1 MRSTFSVLF
10 YTKNQSLKDG
20 KVPIMGRITINK
32 TTACFSCKREV
43 SLALWDAKAKRAKG
57 KSDEARRLNQE
68 LDNIKAQITR
78 HYQYVCDHD
87 SLVTA
92 KSVYNRYLGF
102 GDDYHTLM
110 GLFREQLASYKEKI
124 GKEKAASTYRGLV
137 ADYKNL
143 QLFLKEKRRIEDIA
157 IAELDKKFIEDYY
170 NWMLGTCALA
180 SSTAFGRV
188 NTLKWL
194 MYTAQE
200 RGWIRLHPFIGFDC
214 LPEYKRR
221 SFLTEEDLQSVI
233 HVKLNYKRQR
243 LTVGGFSS
251 KVGKSDGESKTTQK
265 QKSMEKKQARRTG
278 RKPKTDPADYKYNFR
293 LNAQEKSRF
302 EKLFLESGARDRTIF
317 IKKSIFSEQLKV
329 IKVDK
334 VSMDYYIRLGEFY
347 RQFQAIGNNYNQV
360 VRAVQK
366 NFGDKRAM
374 SLLYKLEKATLELIL
389 LNKQIMALTKEYEQ
403 KWLQR

>member
-1 MRSTFSVLF
+1 MSYNPLFHNCLHGHNFAKSEPIDGLEHLPTDSSTPLTSRS
-10 YTKNQSLKDG
+10 N
-20 KVPIMGRITINK
+20 PP
-32 TTACFSCKREV
+32 EV
-43 SLALWDAKAKRAKG
+43 
-57 KSDEARRLNQE
+57 
-68 LDNIKAQITR
+68 
-78 HYQYVCDHD
+78 D
-87 SLVTA
+87 SLFKRT
-92 KSVYNRYLGF
+92 
-102 GDDYHTLM
+102 
-110 GLFREQLASYKEKI
+110 EQ
-124 GKEKAASTYRGLV
+124 V
-137 ADYKNL
+137 V
-143 QLFLKEKRRIEDIA
+143 FLYDRNYSA
-157 IAELDKKFIEDYY
+157 IQKP
-170 NWMLGTCALA
+170 TCPP
-180 SSTAFGRV
+180 S
-188 NTLKWL
+188 
-194 MYTAQE
+194 
-200 RGWIRLHPFIGFDC
+200 
-214 LPEYKRR
+214 R
-221 SFLTEEDLQSVI
+221 S
-233 HVKLNYKRQR
+233 
-243 LTVGGFSS
+243 GGFSS

-389 LNKQIMALTKEYEQ
+389 LNRQIMALTKDYEQ

>member
-1 MRSTFSVLF
+1 MTSDVIRRHYMSYNPLF
-10 YTKNQSLKDG
+10 YKCLHGHNFAKSEPMNGLEHLPTDSSTPLTSRSN
-20 KVPIMGRITINK
+20 PP
-32 TTACFSCKREV
+32 EV
-43 SLALWDAKAKRAKG
+43 
-57 KSDEARRLNQE
+57 
-68 LDNIKAQITR
+68 
-78 HYQYVCDHD
+78 D
-87 SLVTA
+87 SLFKRT
-92 KSVYNRYLGF
+92 
-102 GDDYHTLM
+102 
-110 GLFREQLASYKEKI
+110 EQVVFLYDRNYSAIQK
-124 GKEKAASTYRGLV
+124 T
-137 ADYKNL
+137 NL
-143 QLFLKEKRRIEDIA
+143 P
-157 IAELDKKFIEDYY
+157 
-170 NWMLGTCALA
+170 
-180 SSTAFGRV
+180 S
-188 NTLKWL
+188 
-194 MYTAQE
+194 
-200 RGWIRLHPFIGFDC
+200 
-214 LPEYKRR
+214 
-221 SFLTEEDLQSVI
+221 
-233 HVKLNYKRQR
+233 

-251 KVGKSDGESKTTQK
+251 KVGKSDGESNITQK
-265 QKSMEKKQARRTG
+265 QKSMEKKQTRRTG

-389 LNKQIMALTKEYEQ
+389 LNRQIMALTKEYEQ

>member
-1 MRSTFSVLF
+1 MT
-10 YTKNQSLKDG
+10 
-20 KVPIMGRITINK
+20 
-32 TTACFSCKREV
+32 
-43 SLALWDAKAKRAKG
+43 
-57 KSDEARRLNQE
+57 SDVIR
-68 LDNIKAQITR
+68 R
-78 HYQYVCDHD
+78 HYMSYNPLFHNCLHGHNFAKSEPMNGLEHLPTDSSTPLTSRSNPLEVD
-87 SLVTA
+87 SLFKRTEQVVFVRQ
-92 KSVYNRYLGF
+92 KLF
-102 GDDYHTLM
+102 CHT
-110 GLFREQLASYKEKI
+110 K
-124 GKEKAASTYRGLV
+124 T
-137 ADYKNL
+137 NL
-143 QLFLKEKRRIEDIA
+143 P
-157 IAELDKKFIEDYY
+157 
-170 NWMLGTCALA
+170 
-180 SSTAFGRV
+180 S
-188 NTLKWL
+188 
-194 MYTAQE
+194 
-200 RGWIRLHPFIGFDC
+200 
-214 LPEYKRR
+214 
-221 SFLTEEDLQSVI
+221 
-233 HVKLNYKRQR
+233 

-251 KVGKSDGESKTTQK
+251 KVGKSDGERKTTQK

-374 SLLYKLEKATLELIL
+374 ALLYKLEKATLELIL
-389 LNKQIMALTKEYEQ
+389 LNKQIMALTKDYEQ

>member
-1 MRSTFSVLF
+1 MDIFL
-10 YTKNQSLKDG
+10 QSQN
-20 KVPIMGRITINK
+20 RW
-32 TTACFSCKREV
+32 TAWNIFRRT
-43 SLALWDAKAKRAKG
+43 A
-57 KSDEARRLNQE
+57 ARRSRRAAIRRRWILCSN
-68 LDNIKAQITR
+68 
-78 HYQYVCDHD
+78 
-87 SLVTA
+87 
-92 KSVYNRYLGF
+92 
-102 GDDYHTLM
+102 
-110 GLFREQLASYKEKI
+110 EQSKLCLCPTESPTK
-124 GKEKAASTYRGLV
+124 T
-137 ADYKNL
+137 NL
-143 QLFLKEKRRIEDIA
+143 P
-157 IAELDKKFIEDYY
+157 
-170 NWMLGTCALA
+170 
-180 SSTAFGRV
+180 S
-188 NTLKWL
+188 
-194 MYTAQE
+194 
-200 RGWIRLHPFIGFDC
+200 
-214 LPEYKRR
+214 
-221 SFLTEEDLQSVI
+221 
-233 HVKLNYKRQR
+233 

-251 KVGKSDGESKTTQK
+251 KVGKSDGESNITQK
-265 QKSMEKKQARRTG
+265 QKSMEKKQAKRTG
-278 RKPKTDPADYKYNFR
+278 RKPKTDPADYKYSFR

>member
-1 MRSTFSVLF
+1 MPS
-10 YTKNQSLKDG
+10 
-20 KVPIMGRITINK
+20 
-32 TTACFSCKREV
+32 
-43 SLALWDAKAKRAKG
+43 
-57 KSDEARRLNQE
+57 
-68 LDNIKAQITR
+68 
-78 HYQYVCDHD
+78 
-87 SLVTA
+87 
-92 KSVYNRYLGF
+92 
-102 GDDYHTLM
+102 
-110 GLFREQLASYKEKI
+110 
-124 GKEKAASTYRGLV
+124 
-137 ADYKNL
+137 
-143 QLFLKEKRRIEDIA
+143 
-157 IAELDKKFIEDYY
+157 
-170 NWMLGTCALA
+170 
-180 SSTAFGRV
+180 
-188 NTLKWL
+188 
-194 MYTAQE
+194 
-200 RGWIRLHPFIGFDC
+200 
-214 LPEYKRR
+214 
-221 SFLTEEDLQSVI
+221 
-233 HVKLNYKRQR
+233 

-265 QKSMEKKQARRTG
+265 QKSMEKKQAKRTG

-389 LNKQIMALTKEYEQ
+389 LNRQIMALTKDYEQ

>member
-1 MRSTFSVLF
+1 MT
-10 YTKNQSLKDG
+10 
-20 KVPIMGRITINK
+20 
-32 TTACFSCKREV
+32 
-43 SLALWDAKAKRAKG
+43 
-57 KSDEARRLNQE
+57 SDVIR
-68 LDNIKAQITR
+68 R
-78 HYQYVCDHD
+78 HYMSYNPLFHNCLHGHNFAKSEPIDGLEHLPTDSCTPLTSRSNPPEVD
-87 SLVTA
+87 SLFKRT
-92 KSVYNRYLGF
+92 
-102 GDDYHTLM
+102 
-110 GLFREQLASYKEKI
+110 EQVVFLYDRNYSAIQK
-124 GKEKAASTYRGLV
+124 T
-137 ADYKNL
+137 NL
-143 QLFLKEKRRIEDIA
+143 P
-157 IAELDKKFIEDYY
+157 
-170 NWMLGTCALA
+170 
-180 SSTAFGRV
+180 S
-188 NTLKWL
+188 
-194 MYTAQE
+194 
-200 RGWIRLHPFIGFDC
+200 
-214 LPEYKRR
+214 
-221 SFLTEEDLQSVI
+221 
-233 HVKLNYKRQR
+233 

-366 NFGDKRAM
+366 NFGEKRAM

>member
-1 MRSTFSVLF
+1 MNRASCVFVRQKLF
-10 YTKNQSLKDG
+10 CHTK
-20 KVPIMGRITINK
+20 T
-32 TTACFSCKREV
+32 
-43 SLALWDAKAKRAKG
+43 
-57 KSDEARRLNQE
+57 
-68 LDNIKAQITR
+68 
-78 HYQYVCDHD
+78 
-87 SLVTA
+87 
-92 KSVYNRYLGF
+92 
-102 GDDYHTLM
+102 
-110 GLFREQLASYKEKI
+110 
-124 GKEKAASTYRGLV
+124 
-137 ADYKNL
+137 NL
-143 QLFLKEKRRIEDIA
+143 P
-157 IAELDKKFIEDYY
+157 
-170 NWMLGTCALA
+170 
-180 SSTAFGRV
+180 S
-188 NTLKWL
+188 
-194 MYTAQE
+194 
-200 RGWIRLHPFIGFDC
+200 
-214 LPEYKRR
+214 
-221 SFLTEEDLQSVI
+221 
-233 HVKLNYKRQR
+233 

-251 KVGKSDGESKTTQK
+251 KVGKSDGERKTIQK
-265 QKSMEKKQARRTG
+265 QKSMEKKQTRRTG

-302 EKLFLESGARDRTIF
+302 ERLFLESGARDRTIF